1 MAMSKVFLAICAALF
16 LTACSTVEKL
26 TGQTDDTVLPGQ
38 REDAIPGRP
47 QYPDPQ
53 AGTGTVAQTAG
64 AEAKSDSEPA
74 AEATA
79 EPAPCPAEQPDCVP
93 PAIDDTFSDGQ

>member
-1 MAMSKVFLAICAALF
+1 MSKVIPAIVAALF
-16 LTACSTVEKL
+16 LAGCSTVEKL

-47 QYPDPQ
+47 LYPEPQ
-53 AGTGTVAQTAG
+53 AGTGTVAQTA
-64 AEAKSDSEPA
+64 AEAEVKSDSEPA